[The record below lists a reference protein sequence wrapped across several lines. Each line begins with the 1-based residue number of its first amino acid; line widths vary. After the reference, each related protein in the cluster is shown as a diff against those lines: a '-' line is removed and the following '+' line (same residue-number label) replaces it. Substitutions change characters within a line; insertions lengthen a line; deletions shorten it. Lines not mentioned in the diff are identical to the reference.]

1 MISDSLRLSDSSFST
16 RLSEVGPGDA
26 TYSMGNVSS
35 ASGPASP
42 ERSQPNSQAVVDPSN
57 SSSLPNAFP
66 SETKAVEAS
75 TTTAASPVDAGSSA
89 STLVTAAPKKVGATS
104 SSTATKSQSDVN
116 HNTSNGCLTP
126 PPPPTGST
134 LTPEEGHQP
143 QWKPLKALEK
153 QRNCLCILFTVV
165 QYRYKCLFDVSNID
179 IVWQKYPPP

>member
-143 QWKPLKALEK
+143 Q
-153 QRNCLCILFTVV
+153 
-165 QYRYKCLFDVSNID
+165 
-179 IVWQKYPPP
+179 